1 MRRMYLLWHNPVWDR
16 MVVEREWWRQAARW
30 VRPQDL
36 LWLLLFSGMAMLCP
50 LPYRDILLFV
60 PLTTLAALQIL
71 EPKLAFVGTRRG
83 KVIWIVL
90 KLLFCYVVIGF
101 TGSLSSSYYWL
112 LLLPVISAGTSLG
125 LLGTQIFV
133 VLSGGTYLSF
143 LAFLDPQKYYLD
155 LPEKLELA
163 LRVIFLAV
171 AGTLANTLAEAL
183 RRQFAMTKA
192 VADQLADANRNL
204 QQAEEAVRR
213 SDRLA
218 ALGQLAAGLA
228 HELRNPLGTIR
239 ASAEMLN
246 RSVASENEVAR
257 EVAGFISDEVDRTN
271 SLVTRFL
278 DFVRPLELR
287 PAPADLAQVLDRS
300 VTMLEREAAAR
311 SVTVYKNYS
320 PDIRPFPFD
329 GELMERVFYNLLAN
343 AAQATAPGG
352 AITVKTRPMAG
363 NAEISV
369 IDRGAGIDPKL
380 KDSIFNPFFTTKPDG
395 VGLGLAIC
403 SKIVDQH
410 GGKIE
415 VESELGKGSV
425 FRVYLPMEVNSSAS
439 IPNA

>member
-1 MRRMYLLWHNPVWDR
+1 LWHNPVWDR
-16 MVVEREWWRQAARW
+16 IVAQLVWWRRAAQW
-30 VRPQDL
+30 IQLQDVV
-36 LWLLLFSGMAMLCP
+36 WLLLFAGMAVLSP
-50 LPYRDILLFV
+50 TRDFYEIG
-60 PLTTLAALQIL
+60 PIAALAALQIL
-71 EPKLAFVGTRRG
+71 EPKLGFVGTKRG
-83 KVIWIVL
+83 KVAWIIL
-90 KLLFCYVVIGF
+90 KLLLSYALIGF
-101 TGSLSSSYYWL
+101 TGALNSSFYWI

-125 LLGTQIFV
+125 VLGTQIFI
-133 VLSGGTYLSF
+133 VLSCGAYLSF
-143 LAFLDPQKYYLD
+143 LGFLDRDRWVLELQDKR
-155 LPEKLELA
+155 ELA
-163 LRVIFLAV
+163 LRVIFLAA
-171 AGTLANTLAEAL
+171 AGNATNILAGAL
-183 RRQFAMTKA
+183 RRQYAKTKA
-192 VADQLADANRNL
+192 VADQLAEANRSL

-257 EVAGFISDEVDRTN
+257 EVAGFIAEEVDRTN

-300 VTMLEREAAAR
+300 VAMVEREAAAR
-311 SVTVYKNYS
+311 EVTVYKNYS
-320 PDIRPFPFD
+320 PDIPPFPLD
-329 GELMERVFYNLLAN
+329 AELMERVFYNLLAN

-352 AITVKTRPMAG
+352 AVTVKTRPADG

-369 IDRGAGIDPKL
+369 IDRGEGIDPKL
-380 KDSIFNPFFTTKPDG
+380 IDTIFNPFFTTKPDG

-410 GGKIE
+410 GGKIA
-415 VESELGKGSV
+415 VESQPGKGSV
-425 FRVYLPMEVNSSAS
+425 FRVYLPLAEAVSGSK
-439 IPNA
+439 PRD